1 MNKSNLVDSIIKNT
15 DLTKTKAGLVVDAV
29 MSAIIGALKSGHS
42 VTLIGFGSFSAV
54 KRAARMGRNPKTG
67 KEIKIP
73 SKTVAKFKAGKALKE
88 AVSGIKSK
96 TKTKPEPKMKS
107 KLKAKPVSKV
117 KAKPVSKVKAKPVSK
132 VKAKPVSK
140 VKAKP
145 VSKVKAKP
153 VMAKKAVKKIVKKR

>member
-96 TKTKPEPKMKS
+96 TKKVNLSKFSVNKKS
-107 KLKAKPVSKV
+107 EKLLHHSKTSL
-117 KAKPVSKVKAKPVSK
+117 KNRFLLTSK
-132 VKAKPVSK
+132 
-140 VKAKP
+140 
-145 VSKVKAKP
+145 
-153 VMAKKAVKKIVKKR
+153 

>member
-73 SKTVAKFKAGKALKE
+73 SKTVAK
-88 AVSGIKSK
+88 
-96 TKTKPEPKMKS
+96 
-107 KLKAKPVSKV
+107 
-117 KAKPVSKVKAKPVSK
+117 PVSKVKAKPVSK